1 MSTCENKDK
10 QTKLIDSFT
19 NWLKENGAVYSKI
32 EFPSNDTESG
42 VRGAVAIED
51 IESNEVMLQIPI
63 HLMMCP
69 PVIFQDQDIGDLL
82 RKNHDL
88 LHGDLLLAVYIM
100 HEMLKKES
108 SFYFPYLQILPA
120 PFNISEWS
128 TEELKNLQV
137 FHHLSHVY
145 FFY

>member
-1 MSTCENKDK
+1 MSTCENQYD
-10 QTKLIDSFT
+10 IDRFT

-32 EFPSNDTESG
+32 EFPSNETESG
-42 VRGAVAIED
+42 VRGAIANED

-69 PVIFQDQDIGDLL
+69 PIIFQDRDIGDLL

-108 SFYFPYLQILPA
+108 SFYFPYLQIIPP

-137 FHHLSHVY
+137 FFYLLHIIHH
-145 FFY
+145 FY